1 MKLFENIKS
10 DLPASVVVFFVAL
23 PLCLGIALASGAP
36 PVSGLIAGIV
46 GGVVVGALSGS
57 PLGVSG
63 PAAGLAVIV
72 ATGIEGLGSLEA
84 FFAAVVIAGAIQIAL
99 GLARGG
105 VVGYFFPSSVIKG
118 MLAGIG
124 VVIVLKQIPHALGHD
139 NDPEGDYT
147 FSQPASEGHETTID
161 SLVNMVQDFA
171 PGALIVSAVALAVLI
186 LWETVLTRKSKVFQI
201 VPGPLVAVGFGILFQ
216 YIAKQSG
223 SSLALEESHLVQVP
237 VYESLGDVTSSL
249 RHPDLEAFK
258 SKAVWILGITMAIV
272 ASLETLLCVEATDKM
287 DPYKRTTPTSRE
299 LFAQGCGNV
308 CSGLIGGLPITQ
320 VIVRSSANIQ
330 SGGKTKVSAI
340 LHGFFLLGAV
350 LTVPVVLNMVPLSA
364 LAAVLLVVG
373 YKLAK
378 PSTFAAMYRQ
388 GWAQFLPFV
397 VTILGIVFTD
407 LLSGIALGMAVA
419 IFVILRSQYINSHF
433 LHIEQSEGG
442 EQVRMRLAEE
452 VSFLNKGA
460 LLKELGSIPD
470 GANVLIDA
478 SNTVRI
484 DQDALEIINDFVA
497 SAERRGI
504 TVELL
509 GRFIATSSPRS
520 AAGESTTPRRA
531 TRQTVPEG

>member
-1 MKLFENIKS
+1 MKLFENLKS
-10 DLPASVVVFFVAL
+10 DLPSSVVVFFVAL

-46 GGVVVGALSGS
+46 GGIVVGALSGS

-72 ATGIEGLGSLEA
+72 ANGIEDLDSLEA

-99 GLARGG
+99 GLAKGG

-124 VVIVLKQIPHALGHD
+124 IVIILKQIPHALGHD
-139 NDPEGDYT
+139 NDPEGDYS
-147 FSQPASEGHETTID
+147 FSQPASEGGETTID

-171 PGALIVSAVALAVLI
+171 PGAIIVSAVAMAILL
-186 LWETVLTRKSKVFQI
+186 LWEIVLTKKSKVFQI
-201 VPGPLVAVGFGILFQ
+201 VPGPLVAVAFGILFQ
-216 YIAKQSG
+216 YFTKQAG
-223 SSLALEESHLVQVP
+223 SNLALETSHLVQVP
-237 VYESLGDVTSSL
+237 VYEKLGDVTSTLMHPSL
-249 RHPDLEAFK
+249 AAFK
-258 SKAVWILGITMAIV
+258 SQAVWILGITMAVV

-330 SGGKTKVSAI
+330 SGGKTKMSAI
-340 LHGFFLLGAV
+340 MHGFFLLGAV
-350 LTVPVVLNMVPLSA
+350 LTIPVVLNMVPLSA

-378 PSTFAAMYRQ
+378 PATFAAMYRQ

-397 VTILGIVFTD
+397 VTITGIVFID
-407 LLSGIALGMAVA
+407 LLKGIALGMAVA

-442 EQVRMRLAEE
+442 EQIRMRLAEE

-460 LLKELGSIPD
+460 LIKELNSIPD

-478 SNTVRI
+478 SNSVRI
-484 DQDALEIINDFVA
+484 DQDALEIVNDFLD
-497 SAERRGI
+497 STERRGI

-509 GRFIATSSPRS
+509 GRFIATSSPRTGPNGS
-520 AAGESTTPRRA
+520 GEARGAVEAAQG
-531 TRQTVPEG
+531 G